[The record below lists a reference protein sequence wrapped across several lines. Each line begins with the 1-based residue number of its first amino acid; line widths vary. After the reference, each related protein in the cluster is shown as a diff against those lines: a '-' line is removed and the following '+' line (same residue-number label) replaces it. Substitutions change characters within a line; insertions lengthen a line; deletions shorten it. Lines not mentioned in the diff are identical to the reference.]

1 MTNKDT
7 LRVIIAG
14 GGTGGHIF
22 PALAIAKALQRL
34 LPGVQLLFVGAKG
47 KMEMEKIPQ
56 QGFKIIGLDIDGFK
70 RGKLFENILL
80 PFKLI
85 KSRIEADKIIKDFNP
100 NVIVGVGGYASFPV
114 MAAGQNRKI
123 PTLIQEQNSFAGKSN
138 MILGRNA
145 NIICVAYQKMDQ
157 FFPKAKIVYTGNPVR
172 HEIANMA
179 CSKQEAL
186 HFFGLSNE
194 KKTLLIIG
202 GSLGAQSINDA
213 IYNVIGDIINEGL
226 QVIWQTGKN
235 YYDKANQKAIEV
247 GENVK
252 VEAFIQKMDYA
263 YTAADFIVSRAG
275 ALAIAEICIAG
286 KPVVFVPYPHAA
298 EDHQTNNAMELVQL
312 NAAMIVKDNEV
323 KTELLKK
330 IKLVVNDIKMQ
341 EIMADNLKRLAIKDA
356 DEQIAK
362 KIIEIAKV

>member
-114 MAAGQNRKI
+114 MAAGQNRRMRDR
-123 PTLIQEQNSFAGKSN
+123 TD
-138 MILGRNA
+138 R
-145 NIICVAYQKMDQ
+145 
-157 FFPKAKIVYTGNPVR
+157 
-172 HEIANMA
+172 
-179 CSKQEAL
+179 
-186 HFFGLSNE
+186 
-194 KKTLLIIG
+194 
-202 GSLGAQSINDA
+202 
-213 IYNVIGDIINEGL
+213 
-226 QVIWQTGKN
+226 
-235 YYDKANQKAIEV
+235 
-247 GENVK
+247 
-252 VEAFIQKMDYA
+252 
-263 YTAADFIVSRAG
+263 TAADPHCRLEDRA
-275 ALAIAEICIAG
+275 C
-286 KPVVFVPYPHAA
+286 V
-298 EDHQTNNAMELVQL
+298 
-312 NAAMIVKDNEV
+312 
-323 KTELLKK
+323 
-330 IKLVVNDIKMQ
+330 
-341 EIMADNLKRLAIKDA
+341 
-356 DEQIAK
+356 
-362 KIIEIAKV
+362 

>member
-1 MTNKDT
+1 MTNKDNI
-7 LRVIIAG
+7 RVIIAG

-22 PALAIAKALQRL
+22 PALAIGKALQRL
-34 LPGVQLLFVGAKG
+34 LPGTQLLFVGAKG

-56 QGFKIIGLDIDGFK
+56 HGFKIIGLDIDGFK

-80 PFKLI
+80 PLKLI
-85 KSRIEADKIIKDFNP
+85 KSRLQADKIIKEFKPDA
-100 NVIVGVGGYASFPV
+100 IVGVGGYASFPV

-138 MILGRNA
+138 MILGRKA
-145 NIICVAYQKMDQ
+145 NIICVAYQKMNK
-157 FFPKAKIVYTGNPVR
+157 FFPEAKIVYTGNPVR

-179 CSKQEAL
+179 CSKEDAL
-186 HFFGLSNE
+186 NFFGLSNK
-194 KKTLLIIG
+194 KKTLLIVG
-202 GSLGAQSINDA
+202 GSLGAKSINDA
-213 IYNVIGDIINEGL
+213 IYDVLKDITNEGL

-235 YYDKANQKAIEV
+235 YYEKANQKALEISDC
-247 GENVK
+247 VK
-252 VEAFIQKMDYA
+252 VETFIQKMDYA

-286 KPVVFVPYPHAA
+286 KPVLFVPYPYAA
-298 EDHQTNNAMELVQL
+298 EDHQTNNAMELVRL
-312 NAAMIVKDNEV
+312 NAAMIVKDNDV
-323 KTELLKK
+323 KTELIKK
-330 IKLVVNDIKMQ
+330 IKLLIHDNKMQ
-341 EIMADNLKRLAIKDA
+341 EIMADNLKQLAVKDA